1 VTSHDDI
8 WRPRLAPR
16 ARLRFDQIGAQEML
30 LFPEAALALNETGVA
45 IVRLC
50 DGRMTILQ
58 IVEQLMKD
66 YPSIGR
72 DALTNDVDE
81 FLNRLYMRG
90 LLI

>member
-1 VTSHDDI
+1 
-8 WRPRLAPR
+8 
-16 ARLRFDQIGAQEML
+16 ML